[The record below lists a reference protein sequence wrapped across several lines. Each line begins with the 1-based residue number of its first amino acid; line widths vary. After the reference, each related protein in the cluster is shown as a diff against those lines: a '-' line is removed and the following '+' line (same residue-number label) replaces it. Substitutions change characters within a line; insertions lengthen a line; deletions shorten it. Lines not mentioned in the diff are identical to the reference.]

1 MTAIA
6 AHPAPV
12 HRKAKSYGFGQV
24 ARMEWIKLSSQ
35 RYPKWIL
42 AATVVE
48 MAGVAVL
55 AGRNLSAHQ
64 GAGFDPVNNG
74 LAGLALAQLVIGVL
88 GVLVMTSEYSSG
100 LIRNTLAAV
109 PNRGLV
115 LAAKAAVFTAVTLV
129 VGEVS
134 AFAAYL
140 ATKLS
145 ITNGLA
151 VPGLGQPGVLR
162 AVLLAGVYL
171 ALVGLIGLGLGALI
185 RHTAGAIGALAAVIF
200 VLPLILAVLPNQAGH
215 SVQKFLPMIMAENSL
230 TAVLPASPSLPVWT
244 SLGLLCLYAAGL
256 VTAGGWLLAHRD
268 A

>member
-6 AHPAPV
+6 AAPA
-12 HRKAKSYGFGQV
+12 HRGTRGYGFGQV
-24 ARMEWIKLSSQ
+24 ARMEWIKLASQ

-42 AATVVE
+42 AATVAE

-55 AGRNLSAHQ
+55 AGRNVAAHQ
-64 GAGFDPVNNG
+64 GAGFDVINNAM
-74 LAGLALAQLVIGVL
+74 AGLALSQLIVGVL
-88 GVLVMTSEYSSG
+88 GVLMMTSEYSSG

-145 ITNGLA
+145 IAHGLA

-162 AVLLAGVYL
+162 AVLLSGVYL

-215 SVQKFLPMIMAENSL
+215 STQKFLPMIMAENSL
-230 TAVLPASPSLPVWT
+230 TAVVRTSPSLPVWT

-256 VTAGGWLLAHRD
+256 IGAGGWLLAHRD